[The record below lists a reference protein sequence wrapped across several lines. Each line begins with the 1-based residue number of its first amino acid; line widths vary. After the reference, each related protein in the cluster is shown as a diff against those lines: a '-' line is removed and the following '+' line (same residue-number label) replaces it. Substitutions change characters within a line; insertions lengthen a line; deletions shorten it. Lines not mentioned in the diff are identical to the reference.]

1 MNHYRLESIFWER
14 VLVFLVVEACSLES
28 ELGMLGIRV
37 ENACNQSWDAW
48 NQSWEC
54 LDSEFGMLGIRVRML
69 GIRVGNAWNQS

>member
-37 ENACNQSWDAW
+37 ENAWNQSWDAW

-54 LDSEFGMLGIRVRML
+54 LDSEFGMLGI
-69 GIRVGNAWNQS
+69 